1 MQNPT
6 EPPARNLSNRY
17 RNYALFVLTLVFT
30 SSHVD
35 RQIIGI
41 LLEPIKTDLGASD
54 TQMGFLVGL
63 TFALFYATLGMPI
76 AMLADRGNR
85 RNIIAIAIA
94 TWSAMTVACG
104 FATSFLQLALARIGV
119 GIGEAG
125 SNPPSHSLISDYFP
139 IEKRSTAMA
148 IFAVGVNLGLL
159 FAYIGGGWMSQH
171 LGWRTAFFVV
181 GAPGLL
187 IALLVRFT
195 LIEPVRGASEKK
207 PQTQT
212 EPPAFMAVAKNMWQT
227 RSLRH
232 VVAAG
237 SLAAFVGY
245 GMVLWLP
252 AYFVRSHGLTQ
263 TEVGFT
269 LAFLFGILGGIGT
282 FCSGVLADR
291 LAVRDARWSL
301 WVVAIALT
309 TVVPLA
315 VASFLVETTWIAIA
329 LFCVPA
335 FCSGFYIGPGFS
347 AIQSLVPVRMRSVSA
362 AINLFLTNLIGLGIG
377 PQLVGVLSDYF
388 KSDYGN
394 ESLRY
399 SLMVFICINLWAALH
414 YALANRYIRED
425 LALAESR

>member
-1 MQNPT
+1 MQKPT

-329 LFCVPA
+329 LFC
-335 FCSGFYIGPGFS
+335 F
-347 AIQSLVPVRMRSVSA
+347 A
-362 AINLFLTNLIGLGIG
+362 AASI
-377 PQLVGVLSDYF
+377 
-388 KSDYGN
+388 
-394 ESLRY
+394 
-399 SLMVFICINLWAALH
+399 
-414 YALANRYIRED
+414 
-425 LALAESR
+425 

>member
-1 MQNPT
+1 
-6 EPPARNLSNRY
+6 
-17 RNYALFVLTLVFT
+17 
-30 SSHVD
+30 
-35 RQIIGI
+35 
-41 LLEPIKTDLGASD
+41 
-54 TQMGFLVGL
+54 
-63 TFALFYATLGMPI
+63 
-76 AMLADRGNR
+76 
-85 RNIIAIAIA
+85 
-94 TWSAMTVACG
+94 
-104 FATSFLQLALARIGV
+104 
-119 GIGEAG
+119 
-125 SNPPSHSLISDYFP
+125 
-139 IEKRSTAMA
+139 
-148 IFAVGVNLGLL
+148 
-159 FAYIGGGWMSQH
+159 MSQH
-171 LGWRTAFFVV
+171 LGLRTAFFVV

>member
-1 MQNPT
+1 MQQPIEAPIVIT
-6 EPPARNLSNRY
+6 KRY

-41 LLEPIKTDLGASD
+41 LLQPIKTDLGASD

-63 TFALFYATLGMPI
+63 TFAIFYATLGMPI

-85 RNIIAIAIA
+85 RNIIAIAVTI
-94 TWSAMTVACG
+94 WSAMTVACG
-104 FATSFLQLALARIGV
+104 FATSFFQLALTRIGV

-139 IEKRSTAMA
+139 IEQRSTAMA

-187 IALLVRFT
+187 IALIVRFT
-195 LIEPVRGASEKK
+195 LIEPTRGAAEKTV
-207 PQTQT
+207 QTNT
-212 EPPAFMAVAKNMWQT
+212 TPPSFMTVARNMWAT
-227 RSLRH
+227 KSLRH
-232 VVAAG
+232 VVAGG

-252 AYFVRSHGLTQ
+252 AYFVRSHGLSQ

-269 LAFLFGILGGIGT
+269 LAFLYGIIGGIGT
-282 FCSGVLADR
+282 FCSGVIADR
-291 LAVRDARWSL
+291 MSARDARWNL
-301 WVVAIALT
+301 WVVAIGMT
-309 TVVPLA
+309 IVVPLA

-329 LFCVPA
+329 LFCIPA

-347 AIQSLVPVRMRSVSA
+347 AIQSLAPVRMRSVSA

-388 KSDYGN
+388 KADYGN

-399 SLMVFICINLWAALH
+399 SLMIFVCINLWAALH
-414 YALANRYIRED
+414 YVLANRYIRED
-425 LALAESR
+425 LALAETR